1 MARGDFTFS
10 YSVRVRW
17 AEVDRQ
23 GIVFNGHYLTFFD
36 VGITE
41 YFRAIGHPYPDAL
54 MKEGSDTF
62 VVKASI
68 EYHRPAHYDDML
80 DVLVRMGRIGRTS
93 MQFLIELH
101 RIEPDGA
108 DAHLV
113 SGEVIYVNA
122 DAHTRKPA
130 PVPAFL
136 REAMVRFERVPPLSG
151 QPAP

>member
-1 MARGDFTFS
+1 MARSDFTFS
-10 YSVRVRW
+10 YPLRVRW

-41 YFRAIGHPYPDAL
+41 YFRAIGYPYPDAL
-54 MKEGSDTF
+54 MQQGSDTF
-62 VVKASI
+62 VVKASV

-93 MQFLIELH
+93 MQFLIEVH
-101 RIEPDGA
+101 RTEPDGA

-113 SGEVIYVNA
+113 SGEVVYVNA
-122 DAHTRKPA
+122 DVQTRKPA

-136 REAMVRFERVPPLSG
+136 REAMGRVERVPPLGG
-151 QPAP
+151 QPTL